1 MIIEVSVVPKSG
13 KFRILEKNGMIK
25 VHLRSPP
32 EDNKANLELIKEF
45 EKLFGKPVKLVSGRK
60 SKKKKI
66 ELPISED
73 RWKRFVS
80 EIQRI

>member
-1 MIIEVSVVPKSG
+1 MIVEISVVPKSG
-13 KFRILEKNGMIK
+13 KFRIIEKEGAIK
-25 VHLRSPP
+25 VHLRSSP

-45 EKLFGKPVKLVSGRK
+45 EKLFGKPVRILSGSK

-66 ELPISED
+66 GLPVSED
-73 RWKRFVS
+73 KWKRVVS

>member
-1 MIIEVSVVPKSG
+1 MIVEFSVVPKSG
-13 KFRILEKNGMIK
+13 KFRIVKKDGVMK

-45 EKLFGKPVKLVSGRK
+45 EKLFGKPVRIISGLK

-66 ELPISED
+66 ELPVSED
-73 RWKRFVS
+73 KWKRFVS
-80 EIQRI
+80 EI

>member
-1 MIIEVSVVPKSG
+1 MIVEVSVVPKSG
-13 KFRILEKNGMIK
+13 KFRIIEKEGVVK
-25 VHLRSPP
+25 VHLRNPP

-45 EKLFGKPVKLVSGRK
+45 EKLFGKPVRIVSGLK

-73 RWKRFVS
+73 KWKRFVS
-80 EIQRI
+80 EI